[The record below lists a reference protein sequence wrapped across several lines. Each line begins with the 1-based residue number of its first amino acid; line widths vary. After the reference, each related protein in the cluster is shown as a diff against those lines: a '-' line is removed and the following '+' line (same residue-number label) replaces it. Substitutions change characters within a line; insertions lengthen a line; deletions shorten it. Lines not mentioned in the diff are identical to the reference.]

1 MTSRRTFLTAVLS
14 LPVIGLPLRPALA
27 ATPEF
32 FNTGGLAASGYDVAA
47 YFSQSNAVEG
57 DEQFSLE
64 WKGAVWRFASAENMA
79 TFEADPWAYAP
90 QYGGY
95 CAFAMAKNA
104 IFRSVPAAWTLYEG
118 KLYLNQSK
126 IVRALWKRDIP
137 GFLVAA
143 DKVWPDIL
151 QR

>member
-1 MTSRRTFLTAVLS
+1 MTSRRHFLAAALS
-14 LPVIGLPLRPALA
+14 LPALGLTLRSALA

-32 FNTGGLAASGYDVAA
+32 FNTDGLAASGHDVVA
-47 YFSQSNAVEG
+47 YFAQSDAVEG
-57 DEQFSLE
+57 NEQFSLQ
-64 WKGAVWRFASAENMA
+64 WKGAIWHFVSAENMA
-79 TFEADPWAYAP
+79 LFEADPWAYAP

-104 IFRSVPAAWTLYEG
+104 IARSVPAAWTVYEG

-151 QR
+151 QQ

>member
-1 MTSRRTFLTAVLS
+1 MTSRRTFLAAVLS
-14 LPVIGLPLRPALA
+14 LPALGLTLRPALA

-32 FNTGGLAASGYDVAA
+32 FNTDGLGASGYDVVA
-47 YFSQSNAVEG
+47 YFVQSDAVEG
-57 DEQFSLE
+57 DEQISLQ
-64 WKGAVWRFASAENMA
+64 WKGAVWRFASVENLA

-104 IFRSVPAAWTLYEG
+104 IARSVPAAWTVYEG

-126 IVRALWKRDIP
+126 IVRALWKRNIP